1 MPAPVSTTA
10 PAFPASQFS
19 GRSVVSAGRVDVG
32 IAREQ
37 HRRRRLWVL
46 AVVLAIPTAYLFWRL
61 ADGRPFNVFAV
72 PKVDWVVITPILFF
86 VALIG
91 FAVVYYAVS
100 GRSPHVVYRPE
111 QIDVRLADV
120 VGIDA
125 VREEVIRS
133 LNLFLAHKTY
143 AAETGGRPRRGLLFE
158 GPPGTGKTYTA
169 KAVAAEAGVPF
180 LFATATSFQS
190 SFYGAT
196 ARKIRAFFKQL
207 RAVAQREG
215 GAIGFID
222 EFDAI
227 AGRRGGMEFTAL
239 PQELNGCQGMTV
251 FPATYAS
258 ATRLPAL
265 QRNDFGTS
273 DMTGPVV
280 NELLVQMQSFD
291 QPTGLQKLIGT
302 LADKINLFL
311 PPHRQLPKPRITPAN
326 IMLIA
331 STNRADGLDPALLRP
346 GRFDR
351 KLAFELPDRASRRAL
366 VDHFLL
372 RKSHNAELDAGEQRD
387 ILAGLTQGYSPAMI
401 EGLFDEALVNAVAR
415 GDRAMN
421 WLDVEQARLTEE
433 IGLGQPVGYT
443 PHEKRLIATHEA
455 GHATLAWLVAPE
467 RRLEVLSIIKRKDAL
482 GMLAHGDKADV
493 FTRSRSEMLALIQIA
508 MAGQC
513 AESVFFGDISTGP
526 AGDLL
531 YATNVAAQMVGAAG
545 MTGSLVSY
553 AAIQS
558 SAFNDNNLV
567 GRVLADS
574 RGRDAVEALLQ
585 EQKAVAKRLIEEHRH
600 LVEALRD
607 ALLDR
612 HELVGPEI
620 TDILEAAAIGPVTID
635 LRDAA
640 DTLPR

>member
-1 MPAPVSTTA
+1 VHASESTTA
-10 PAFPASQFS
+10 LSAPIGQFS
-19 GRSVVSAGRVDVG
+19 GASVLAAGGVDVG
-32 IAREQ
+32 KAREQ
-37 HRRRRLWVL
+37 RRRRRLWVL
-46 AVVLAIPTAYLFWRL
+46 ALMLAVPTGYLWWRL
-61 ADGRPFNVFAV
+61 VDGRPFNVFAFPV
-72 PKVDWVVITPILFF
+72 VDWTVVTPILFF

-91 FAVVYYAVS
+91 FMLVYYAVS

-111 QIDVRLADV
+111 QLDVRLADV
-120 VGIDA
+120 VGIDT

-133 LNLFLAHKTY
+133 LNLFLAHKTF

-196 ARKIRAFFKQL
+196 ARKIRAYFKQL

-239 PQELNGCQGMTV
+239 PQELTGCQGMSTM
-251 FPATYAS
+251 PASY
-258 ATRLPAL
+258 RLPAL
-265 QRNDFGTS
+265 QHNDFGTS
-273 DMTGPVV
+273 DLTGPVV

-291 QPTGLQKLIGT
+291 QPTGIQKLVGGVV
-302 LADKINLFL
+302 DKVNLFL
-311 PPHRQLPKPRITPAN
+311 PAHRQLPKPRITPAN

-351 KLAFELPDRASRRAL
+351 KLAFELPDRAGRRAL
-366 VDHFLL
+366 IDHFLT
-372 RKSHNAELDAGEQRD
+372 RKSHTPALAVAEQRD
-387 ILAGLTQGYSPAMI
+387 VLAGLTQGYSPAMI

-415 GDRAMN
+415 GDKAMN
-421 WLDVEQARLTEE
+421 WLDIEQARLTEE

-443 PHEKRLIATHEA
+443 AHEKRLIATHEA
-455 GHATLAWLVAPE
+455 GHATIAWLVAPE

-482 GMLAHGDKADV
+482 GMLAHGDKDDV

-513 AESVFFGDISTGP
+513 AEDAFFGDISTGP
-526 AGDLL
+526 GGDLL
-531 YATNVAAQMVGAAG
+531 YATNVAAQMVGACG
-545 MTGSLVSY
+545 MTGTLVSY
-553 AAIQS
+553 AAIQGS
-558 SAFNDNNLV
+558 TFNDHNLV
-567 GRVLADS
+567 GRVLADG
-574 RGRDAVEALLQ
+574 RGRDAVEAVLQ
-585 EQKAVAKRLIEEHRH
+585 EQKAIAKRLVAENRH

-607 ALLDR
+607 ALLER

-620 TDILEAAAIGPVTID
+620 TDVLDAAAARPIAID
-635 LRDAA
+635 LRDRA

>member
-1 MPAPVSTTA
+1 VPTAAPPAPA
-10 PAFPASQFS
+10 ERFL
-19 GRSVVSAGRVDVG
+19 GHSVVSAGGVDVG
-32 IAREQ
+32 ISRERL
-37 HRRRRLWVL
+37 RRRRLWLLAAGL
-46 AVVLAIPTAYLFWRL
+46 AVPTAFLIWRL
-61 ADGRPFNVFAV
+61 VDGRPFNVFAV
-72 PKVDWVVITPILFF
+72 PAIDWVVVTPILFF
-86 VALIG
+86 VALVLLM
-91 FAVVYYAVS
+91 VVYYAVS
-100 GRSPHVVYRPE
+100 GRSPHVIYRPE

-120 VGIDA
+120 VGIDG

-133 LNLFLAHKTY
+133 LNLFLAHKTF
-143 AAETGGRPRRGLLFE
+143 AAETGGRVRRGLLFE

-196 ARKIRAFFKQL
+196 ARKIRSYFKTL

-227 AGRRGGMEFTAL
+227 AGRRGGMEFSAL
-239 PQELNGCQGMTV
+239 PKELTGCQGMTTL
-251 FPATYAS
+251 PATYAS
-258 ATRLPAL
+258 PATAPAL
-265 QRNDFGTS
+265 QRSEFGTS

-280 NELLVQMQSFD
+280 NELLVQLQSFD
-291 QPTGLQKLIGT
+291 QPTGVQKLIGVM
-302 LADKINLFL
+302 ADKVNLFL

-351 KLAFELPDRASRRAL
+351 KLSFELPDRAGRRAL
-366 VDHFLL
+366 VDHFLN
-372 RKSHNAELDAGEQRD
+372 RKSHTAEMDAGEQRD

-415 GDRAMN
+415 GDKALN

-443 PHEKRLIATHEA
+443 AHEKRLIATHEA
-455 GHATLAWLVAPE
+455 GHATVAWLVAPE

-482 GMLAHGDKADV
+482 GMLAHGDRDDV

-513 AESVFFGDISTGP
+513 AEAVFFGDISTGP
-526 AGDLL
+526 GGDLL
-531 YATNVAAQMVGAAG
+531 YATNIASQMVGACG
-545 MTGSLVSY
+545 MTGSLVSF
-553 AAIQS
+553 AAIQT

-567 GRVLADS
+567 GRVLADG

-585 EQKAVAKRLIEEHRH
+585 EQKAVAKRLIEQHRH

-607 ALLDR
+607 ALLER
-612 HELVGPEI
+612 HELVGPDI
-620 TDILEAAAIGPVTID
+620 TDILEAAARCPESVD
-635 LRDAA
+635 LRDPAV
-640 DTLPR
+640 TLPR